1 MTWLIHLRNRKN
13 IFIFT
18 EKKMLQYNVPF
29 KLKDF
34 LVTCDNLG
42 SMKKISHYRKKSRG
56 EN

>member
-42 SMKKISHYRKKSRG
+42 SMKKISHYRKRSRG